1 MSLRL
6 YRPTPGGLE
15 PGQPEG
21 GDWRGRLRSRRW
33 RAAKLSNPEAVPVGP
48 WSAVL
53 VFGLLSILTLV
64 ALVIGYGT
72 GFWA

>member
-1 MSLRL
+1 VSLRL

-15 PGQPEG
+15 PGQPPS
-21 GDWRGRLRSRRW
+21 GDWRARLRSRRW
-33 RAAKLSNPEAVPVGP
+33 GAPRIANPEAVPVAG

-53 VFGLLSILTLV
+53 VFGGLAILTLV

-72 GFWA
+72 GFWG